1 MSFDTTPSKCMPPP
15 LGQRTDGCKL
25 IGIDTS
31 AFYLAITLAFDPLTL
46 KTFSTMPTHMMAIEL
61 FVASFR
67 C

>member
-1 MSFDTTPSKCMPPP
+1 MPPP
-15 LGQRTDGCKL
+15 LGQRTDGSKL